1 MTGNTGFNLMDEP
14 WIMVL
19 GHDGQERQESILGLF
34 EQAVRSTGPAG
45 LRIAVRPVVAG
56 ELCVRHRHRDFE
68 LIGLS
73 VPRVEVGS
81 GALTE
86 ASAAVLESRQRV
98 LAQLPY
104 HCSAPICAAARVP
117 ISLSAA
123 VQPGDIHHSGCRP

>member
-1 MTGNTGFNLMDEP
+1 LGTTGKNGKSRFSACSSKQF
-14 WIMVL
+14 
-19 GHDGQERQESILGLF
+19 GRQVPPDYELRSGLW
-34 EQAVRSTGPAG
+34 T
-45 LRIAVRPVVAG
+45 AG

-68 LIGLS
+68 AIGLS

-86 ASAAVLESRQRV
+86 ASASVLESRQRV

-104 HCSAPICAAARVP
+104 HCSAPICAHTRVP

-123 VQPGDIHHSGCRP
+123 VQPGNIHHSGCRP

>member
-1 MTGNTGFNLMDEP
+1 MGTTGKNGKSRFSACSSKQF
-14 WIMVL
+14 
-19 GHDGQERQESILGLF
+19 GRQVPPDYELCSGLW
-34 EQAVRSTGPAG
+34 T
-45 LRIAVRPVVAG
+45 AG

-68 LIGLS
+68 VIGLS
-73 VPRVEVGS
+73 VPRVEVGW

-86 ASAAVLESRQRV
+86 ASASVLESRQRV

>member
-1 MTGNTGFNLMDEP
+1 LGTTGKNGSRFSACSCKQF
-14 WIMVL
+14 
-19 GHDGQERQESILGLF
+19 GRQVPPDYELRSGLW
-34 EQAVRSTGPAG
+34 S
-45 LRIAVRPVVAG
+45 AG
-56 ELCVRHRHRDFE
+56 ELCVRHRHRDFK

-104 HCSAPICAAARVP
+104 HCSAPICAAARPP

>member
-1 MTGNTGFNLMDEP
+1 M
-14 WIMVL
+14 
-19 GHDGQERQESILGLF
+19 
-34 EQAVRSTGPAG
+34 
-45 LRIAVRPVVAG
+45 
-56 ELCVRHRHRDFE
+56 
-68 LIGLS
+68 IGLS

-86 ASAAVLESRQRV
+86 ASASVLESRQRV

-123 VQPGDIHHSGCRP
+123 VQPVDIHHSGCRP

>member
-45 LRIAVRPVVAG
+45 LRIALRPVVGGRA
-56 ELCVRHRHRDFE
+56 VRSSSAPRLR
-68 LIGLS
+68 GGVS

>member
-19 GHDGQERQESILGLF
+19 GHDGQERKESILGLF

-45 LRIAVRPVVAG
+45 LRIALRPVVGGRA
-56 ELCVRHRHRDFE
+56 VRSSSAPRLR
-68 LIGLS
+68 GGMS

>member
-1 MTGNTGFNLMDEP
+1 LGTTGKNGESRFSACSSKQF
-14 WIMVL
+14 
-19 GHDGQERQESILGLF
+19 GRQVPPDYELRSGLW
-34 EQAVRSTGPAG
+34 S
-45 LRIAVRPVVAG
+45 AG

-68 LIGLS
+68 VIGLS
-73 VPRVEVGS
+73 VQRVEVGS

-98 LAQLPY
+98 LAQLPC

>member
-1 MTGNTGFNLMDEP
+1 MPPG
-14 WIMVL
+14 L
-19 GHDGQERQESILGLF
+19 GSVKPSHRVRQQQESILGLF

-45 LRIAVRPVVAG
+45 LRIALRPVVGGRA
-56 ELCVRHRHRDFE
+56 VRSSSAPDFE
-68 LIGLS
+68 VIGLS

-86 ASAAVLESRQRV
+86 ASAAALESRQRV
-98 LAQLPY
+98 LAQLPC

>member
-1 MTGNTGFNLMDEP
+1 
-14 WIMVL
+14 
-19 GHDGQERQESILGLF
+19 
-34 EQAVRSTGPAG
+34 VRSSSAP
-45 LRIAVRPVVAG
+45 
-56 ELCVRHRHRDFE
+56 DFE
-68 LIGLS
+68 VIGLS

-86 ASAAVLESRQRV
+86 ASASVLESRQRV

-104 HCSAPICAAARVP
+104 HSSAPICAAARVP